1 MKIKEG
7 FMLREVAG
15 SYVVVAVGKR
25 SEQFNGMVN
34 LNETGAFLWKLV
46 EQGASRDELL
56 NSLLEAYEVER
67 EKAEKDVDK
76 FISVL
81 QQNNF
86 VEE

>member
-1 MKIKEG
+1 
-7 FMLREVAG
+7 MLREVAG

-67 EKAEKDVDK
+67 EKAEQDVDK

-81 QQNNF
+81 QQNDF